1 MQTPV
6 DKPFKLNI
14 MGLIILEGQNWT
26 AKELLFIIGVI
37 MLFVLLIVVVLNV
50 YAIPVYGIGIT
61 IKKIVKRLSPTSS
74 SSPYPS
80 LP

>member
-1 MQTPV
+1 MQTSV

>member
-61 IKKIVKRLSPTSS
+61 IKKIVKRLSLTSS